1 MRYTYD
7 DQNQLKTETRYTY
20 SSNTD
25 TTGTAVTTTYTYD
38 TAGNI
43 RSASDGTSTLSYEYN
58 NNDWKDLLTKVGGT
72 TISYDGSGNPANW
85 YNGAKSYSGLT
96 WQNGRQLARITVGGK
111 TSKYTY
117 DADGIRS
124 TKDVNGTKHEYRTL
138 NGKVVWEKIGEGTSA
153 KIMVFSYDAQGRPFG
168 FKFSKD
174 NGTKFTN
181 YFYALNQQGD
191 VVKIFRPVAVKD
203 ADGNVT
209 GYTEKT
215 YATYTYDA
223 WGKLIGITNSAGT
236 SIINKQTT
244 STSLANLNPLRY
256 RGYYYDNETGFY
268 YLQSRYYDPAVKRFI
283 NADIYASTDSS
294 DAIACNMFAYCG
306 NNPAANTDAS
316 GSWYIK
322 AFVKWFAEE
331 IAKPVVQY
339 VQEKVETI
347 DFSASRGISLTGT
360 PGAFSFNF
368 QVGTAFDAKGNVA
381 LQASFSGGVT
391 GGTPGGSAMF
401 YRTLTNSPSIAK
413 LEGESYQIGGSLGV
427 PVYGVPIAAGVD
439 FNILPD
445 SELEKTHY
453 YGLTTS
459 LGVGTPGAEFHTT
472 WGQTSTIKGTQFN
485 VFRIAKAIYEKIM
498 EW

>member
-25 TTGTAVTTTYTYD
+25 TTGTAVTSTYTYD

-72 TISYDGSGNPANW
+72 TISYDGSGNPSNW

-96 WQNGRQLARITVGGK
+96 WQNGRQLAQLTTGGK

-124 TKDVNGTKHEYRTL
+124 SKIVDGTVHEYRTL

-153 KIMVFSYDAQGRPFG
+153 KIMVFSYDEMGRPFAV
-168 FKFSKD
+168 KYSKN

-215 YATYTYDA
+215 HATYTYDA

-244 STSLANLNPLRY
+244 STSLANLNPIRY

-268 YLQSRYYDPAVKRFI
+268 YLQSRYYDPAVRRFI
-283 NADIYASTDSS
+283 NADSATATNVF
-294 DAIACNMFAYCG
+294 DAIAYNMFAYCG
-306 NNPAANTDAS
+306 NNPVVRTDAS
-316 GSWYIK
+316 GNSWFSSLIT
-322 AFVKWFAEE
+322 AVAVVVVATVVAATV
-331 IAKPVVQY
+331 IA
-339 VQEKVETI
+339 
-347 DFSASRGISLTGT
+347 SAGLV
-360 PGAFSFNF
+360 AC
-368 QVGTAFDAKGNVA
+368 ANV
-381 LQASFSGGVT
+381 
-391 GGTPGGSAMF
+391 
-401 YRTLTNSPSIAK
+401 
-413 LEGESYQIGGSLGV
+413 
-427 PVYGVPIAAGVD
+427 
-439 FNILPD
+439 
-445 SELEKTHY
+445 
-453 YGLTTS
+453 
-459 LGVGTPGAEFHTT
+459 
-472 WGQTSTIKGTQFN
+472 
-485 VFRIAKAIYEKIM
+485 
-498 EW
+498 